1 MIWRRTRL
9 LFTAFLVFFLLTPT
23 AEAVSER
30 TGAAFFIQDDAQLLT
45 ASEEAELARLGQEL
59 EQYTTAQVVLKT
71 VPDLKG
77 QDLSTYANETF
88 RAQGIGQAGKDNGIL
103 VVVAP
108 NEKDR
113 NFRIEVGYKLE
124 GILTDIT
131 AGRILDKYAVPYRD
145 QGEYGKAASET
156 YKAVVSVVSN
166 EQSLESQDPVK
177 KSADDGLSTWA
188 KVLIGAGL
196 VLLLFLDMKFTG
208 GMFFFAIINIFSA
221 IMRGGGGGGG
231 GSRGGGGSSGGG
243 GAER

>member
-88 RAQGIGQAGKDNGIL
+88 RTQGIGQAGKDNGIL

-145 QGEYGKAASET
+145 QGDYGKAASQT
-156 YKAVVSVVSN
+156 YKAVVSVVSK

-177 KSADDGLSTWA
+177 KSTDSGLSTWA

>member
-9 LFTAFLVFFLLTPT
+9 LLSAFLVFFLLTPT

-30 TGAAFFIQDDAQLLT
+30 TGAAFFIQDDAKLLT

-88 RAQGIGQAGKDNGIL
+88 RAQGIGQEGKDNGVMVI
-103 VVVAP
+103 VAP
-108 NEKDR
+108 NEKSR

-124 GILTDIT
+124 GVLTDIT
-131 AGRILDKYAVPYRD
+131 AGRILDQYAVPYRD
-145 QGEYGKAASET
+145 EGDYGKAASET
-156 YKAVVSVVSN
+156 YKAVISVVSK
-166 EQSLESQDPVK
+166 EQSLESQDSPK
-177 KSADDGLSTWA
+177 ANAEEGLSLWV
-188 KVLIGAGL
+188 KIVIGAGL

-208 GMFFFAIINIFSA
+208 GMFFFAIINILSA
-221 IMRGGGGGGG
+221 VMRGGGGGGG